1 MNNTDKLS
9 PNSLALI
16 ALCNEYCAAVE
27 NSTEADSR
35 SFTDTMLRLLPRI
48 YISASDLSADNMEE
62 AMGLDSALDEN
73 HYDEVRNAMAAL
85 MGENDTYLEVFEEDM
100 KYSDTPIAAS
110 VSEGLADLFQV
121 FYNFI
126 ESVKDAPSYLVTA
139 ALASLKYDFENYW
152 SATLCNVM
160 RPLNH
165 IKYNS
170 PDNQYDDDYQD

>member
-1 MNNTDKLS
+1 
-9 PNSLALI
+9 
-16 ALCNEYCAAVE
+16 
-27 NSTEADSR
+27 
-35 SFTDTMLRLLPRI
+35 
-48 YISASDLSADNMEE
+48 
-62 AMGLDSALDEN
+62 
-73 HYDEVRNAMAAL
+73 MAAL

>member
-1 MNNTDKLS
+1 METN
-9 PNSLALI
+9 AI
-16 ALCNEYCAAVE
+16 AFVGLCDEFCRQMEGAR
-27 NSTEADSR
+27 EAERDEFIDS
-35 SFTDTMLRLLPRI
+35 MLRLLPRI
-48 YISASDLSADNMEE
+48 YISAFDISPDVYLDQEVYIDQALEE
-62 AMGLDSALDEN
+62 DY
-73 HYDEVRNAMAAL
+73 YDAVRRNVESL
-85 MGENDTYLEVFEEDM
+85 FGPDDVYLEVFEEDM
-100 KYSDTPIAAS
+100 KYSDTPVAVSI
-110 VSEGLADLFQV
+110 SEGLADLFQV

-152 SATLCNVM
+152 STTLCNVM